1 MIEYIRGKVTE
12 LSPTQAV
19 IEAQGVGF
27 ALLVSLNTYSSLQG
41 KEEAKLY
48 VYEAIREDAHLLYGF
63 ATKQEREIFVLLLG
77 VPGVGGATARMVLSA
92 FTAGELAEIVRN
104 ENIRALKSVKGIG
117 PKAAQRII
125 LDLKDKV
132 AHLFAATS
140 GCTAGGGSGLTGS
153 LDASSREV
161 VNEAVRAL
169 SVLGFPPV
177 PTHKVVM
184 EIVKAEGPL
193 PVEALI
199 KRALKML

>member
-1 MIEYIRGKVTE
+1 MIEYIRGRVTE
-12 LSPTQAV
+12 ISPTQAV

-77 VPGVGGATARMVLSA
+77 VPGVGGATARMLLSA
-92 FTAGELAEIVRN
+92 FTASDLAQIVQS
-104 ENIRALKSVKGIG
+104 EDIRALKSVKGIG
-117 PKAAQRII
+117 PKAAQRIV

-132 AHLFAATS
+132 GNLFAASAEGAT
-140 GCTAGGGSGLTGS
+140 TGGNTLAGS

-161 VNEAVRAL
+161 IDEAVRAL
-169 SVLGFPPV
+169 SVLGFPPA

-193 PVEALI
+193 PVEVLI